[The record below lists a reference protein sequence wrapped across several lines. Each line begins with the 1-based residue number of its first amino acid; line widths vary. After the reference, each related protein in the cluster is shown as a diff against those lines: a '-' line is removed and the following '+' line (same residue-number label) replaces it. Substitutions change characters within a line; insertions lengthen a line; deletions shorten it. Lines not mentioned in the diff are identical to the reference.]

1 MYNILPP
8 DANQAIILAAVVS
21 ISLNPILYR
30 QIGPV
35 VKWLQKRGIDVYKR
49 QAQRRTR
56 NTCVRKNSLGGG
68 KPVHD
73 GVRCG
78 CRG

>member
-1 MYNILPP
+1 MGLMYNILPP

-35 VKWLQKRGIDVYKR
+35 VKWLQKRGIGLTDLGGV
-49 QAQRRTR
+49 
-56 NTCVRKNSLGGG
+56 NSLALPSPGRAARGAG
-68 KPVHD
+68 
-73 GVRCG
+73 GVRPYG
-78 CRG
+78 AHS